1 MGMSSSLSAQQPNA
15 GASSAGKASHPP
27 SPMQMMAGMV
37 RNYGPQNI
45 AQAQNAMQQAPQV
58 SQARFPMRGRINNT
72 PY

>member
-1 MGMSSSLSAQQPNA
+1 MGMSSSLSAQQP
-15 GASSAGKASHPP
+15 SAGKASRPP

-58 SQARFPMRGRINNT
+58 SQARFPMRGRINNMNQ
-72 PY
+72 Y